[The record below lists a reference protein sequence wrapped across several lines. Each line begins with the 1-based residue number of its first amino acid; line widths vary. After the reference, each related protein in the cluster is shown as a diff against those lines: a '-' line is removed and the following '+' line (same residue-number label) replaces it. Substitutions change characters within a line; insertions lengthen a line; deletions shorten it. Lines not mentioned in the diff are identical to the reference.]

1 MNLTDLL
8 NNFVSLFY
16 PKLCVICREPLMHH
30 ENFFCLEC
38 FLKLPRTNYHS
49 NTDNQ
54 AVDRFVGKIPLERAN
69 AFLYYNKGGVGQILV
84 AEIKYKGNRSL
95 GEWMGAYMA
104 NEWMMSDF
112 FLDIDYL
119 VPVPLHRSKER
130 KRGFNQAEKI
140 ACGIYRATGI
150 RVNTDNV
157 FRKKANTTQ
166 TKKGLFER
174 WRNTQNIF
182 EQKDMALFAGKHI
195 LIVDD
200 VLTTGSTL
208 EAMAQCILKSNGT
221 KVSILTL
228 AIT

>member
-1 MNLTDLL
+1 
-8 NNFVSLFY
+8 
-16 PKLCVICREPLMHH
+16 MHH

-38 FLKLPRTNYHS
+38 FLKLPQTNYHS

-54 AVDRFVGKIPLERAN
+54 AVDRFVGKISLEKAN
-69 AFLYYNKGGVGQILV
+69 AFLYYNKGGMGQILV

-95 GEWMGAYMA
+95 GEWIGYYMA
-104 NEWMMSDF
+104 NKLIMNDF
-112 FLDIDYL
+112 FSGIEYV

-140 ACGIYRATGI
+140 ACGISKATGI
-150 RVNTDNV
+150 PMDTENV

-166 TKKGLFER
+166 TRKGLFER
-174 WRNTQNIF
+174 WKNTQNLF
-182 EQKDMALFAGKHI
+182 EQKDIALFAGKHI

-208 EAMAQCILKSNGT
+208 EAVAQCILKSEDV
-221 KVSILTL
+221 KVSILAL